1 MRAALL
7 EEFNAPELQYR
18 KRQEL
23 HGFRQ
28 NNEPI
33 ARVEKLSQNL
43 NFADQTRL
51 DIMIAGLDP
60 QYRKFIQQK
69 QPATYSD
76 AAHALLL
83 KEAVSPPPER

>member
-28 NNEPI
+28 NNE
-33 ARVEKLSQNL
+33 EKLSQNL

-76 AAHALLL
+76 AAHTLLL